1 MTKPAGHLG
10 GRVILPGEPSYLT
23 ALLMQPARRRKIAY
37 YTINDPLDKRSWS
50 GITYYLGKTL
60 QQYVGEVDFLGPV
73 PIPWLLDK
81 TCRALQKTSRLLF
94 KSEWIPKYS
103 LLKNVYAAW
112 YLGRKMKGKQYDF
125 VMAPS
130 AAPELAY
137 LRTRVPIIYFGDAT
151 YKLYSET
158 YTKEFANL
166 GAISRWEGNHLESKS
181 LNKSLLA
188 ILTSQWAANSALQD
202 YRLPADKV
210 EIMLLGANI
219 ERAPERAVIF
229 KKQENKTLTLLFL
242 AVDWDRKG
250 GSLAYDALLSLHKQG
265 IEAKLI
271 VCGCTPPPPYQHPS
285 VEVISFINK
294 NLPGDYELFVRILS
308 SSHFLILPT
317 RADCSLLVAMEANS
331 YGMPAITT
339 KVGGVPDV
347 VIDGVN
353 GYCLP
358 LEAEGQA
365 YADVIAGIY
374 TDPVRYQQ
382 LVELSRQRFEQE
394 LSWTKWTE
402 LFEVALQQRQ
412 L

>member
-1 MTKPAGHLG
+1 MLPAH
-10 GRVILPGEPSYLT
+10 
-23 ALLMQPARRRKIAY
+23 RRKIAY

-60 QQYVGEVDFLGPV
+60 QQHVGDVDFLGPV

-137 LRTRVPIIYFGDAT
+137 LSTRVPIIYFGDAT

-158 YTKEFANL
+158 YAKEFANL
-166 GAISRWEGNHLESKS
+166 GAISRWEGNHLEKKS
-181 LNKSLLA
+181 LNKSALA
-188 ILTSQWAANSALQD
+188 ILTSRWAAQSALED
-202 YRLPADKV
+202 YHLPAEKV
-210 EIMLLGANI
+210 NVILLGANI
-219 ERAPERAVIF
+219 EQAPDRAVIL

-250 GSLAYDALLSLHKQG
+250 GSLAYDALLSLHAQG

-271 VCGCTPPPPYQHPS
+271 VCGCIPPPQYQHPS

-294 NLPGDYELFVRILS
+294 NLPEDYELFVRILS
-308 SSHFLILPT
+308 TSHFLLLPT

-347 VIDGVN
+347 VLDGIN

-358 LEAEGQA
+358 LAAEGQDYA
-365 YADVIAGIY
+365 AVIASIYADPA
-374 TDPVRYQQ
+374 RYQQ
-382 LVELSRQRFEQE
+382 LVESSRTRFDKD
-394 LSWTKWTE
+394 LSWAKWTE
-402 LFEVALQQRQ
+402 LFEAALQKQH